1 MLSLVALKKAW
12 SWLKAHWYWPVI
24 AVLGIVTL
32 VVTRK
37 PPTWVFDMMKKK
49 QELMEEEHAAI
60 DRAEN
65 EASEAKFAATDRFN
79 EVVEEIERNHSDRK
93 DELDKKKERE
103 IRKIIKDT
111 KNDPA
116 AITNEIAERFGF
128 TVVLPEDS

>member
-1 MLSLVALKKAW
+1 MLTLVGLKKVW

-24 AVLGIVTL
+24 AVLGIATL

-37 PPTWVFDMMKKK
+37 PPTWVFEMMKKNR
-49 QELMEEEHAAI
+49 EFMEEEHAAI

-65 EASEAKFAATDRFN
+65 AASEAKFAAEDRFN
-79 EVVEEIERNHSDRK
+79 EVVEEIEKNHADRK
-93 DELDKKKERE
+93 EELDKKKERE

-128 TVVLPEDS
+128 TVILPEDS

>member
-60 DRAEN
+60 EN

>member
-1 MLSLVALKKAW
+1 MLSLIALKKGW

-32 VVTRK
+32 VMTRK
-37 PPTWVFDMMKKK
+37 PPTWVFDMMKKNR
-49 QELMEEEHAAI
+49 EFMEEEHAAI
-60 DRAEN
+60 DRAER
-65 EASEAKFAATDRFN
+65 EAADAKFAAEDRFN
-79 EVVEEIERNHSDRK
+79 EVVEEIEKNHADRK
-93 DELDKKKERE
+93 DELSKKKERE

-128 TVVLPEDS
+128 TVILPEDS